1 MSRKTLYSLCV
12 ITLLGFAACLLFIPD
27 WFWNLDGSSL
37 TTNSRWAGRF
47 LASVML
53 VNVYLAWKLRDAPP
67 ENARAKLFSQAQVIE
82 WGLVA
87 IFIAIATLTGVFGA
101 FAWGIVAL
109 SVLFTVFFAM
119 DGFR

>member
-12 ITLLGFAACLLFIPD
+12 IALLGFAACLLFIPD
-27 WFWNLDGSSL
+27 WFWNLYGSSL

>member
-12 ITLLGFAACLLFIPD
+12 IALLGFAASLLFIPD
-27 WFWNLDGSSL
+27 WFWNLYGSSL
-37 TTNSRWAGRF
+37 ATNSRWAGRF
-47 LASVML
+47 LASVIL

-119 DGFR
+119 DGFM